1 MGDVMGLIS
10 RMMALLRPLDARD
23 EGLAAGTG
31 LLTGSVAER
40 VVTEVAACSQCR
52 KPAVVD
58 VLDLVDKQARYVCTA
73 CAHRWTVSDLSSHGD
88 R

>member
-1 MGDVMGLIS
+1 MMGLIG
-10 RMMALLRPLDARD
+10 RVMALLRPLDARD

-31 LLTGSVAER
+31 LLTGSVAGQ
-40 VVTEVAACSQCR
+40 VVTEVATCPQCQ

-58 VLDLVDKQARYVCTA
+58 VLDLIDKWAGYVCTA
-73 CAHRWTVSDLSSHGD
+73 CAHRWTVHDLSSHGD